1 MSRQPQVP
9 NRSRGNRRRDAV
21 IAVIAAARS
30 VLLRIGRGVLAPR
43 PGQVIV
49 QCARRTHRVQLAPG
63 KFWRRARCPV
73 CKTPVDPLRVRR
85 IGRWLLNAL
94 RPRSAATI
102 DRVLWGVTLAY
113 LATVLAAAWS
123 LWMLADRWWPATV
136 LLFGPR
142 WVLALP
148 ILVLAPA
155 ILMRDRPL
163 LAPLTL
169 VVCVVLGPVIG
180 LRTGWRR
187 LFVSPAATDMRVMT
201 FNTEGGRAMSW
212 APGAVLDALGVS
224 VAAFQECSG
233 RLVETINAL
242 HDWHTDTRGGACLVS
257 RYPIRSVTAMDRG
270 AFTAAGGSGLVVT
283 YRLDANGR
291 DLYLTNVHLETPRAG
306 LELLREGRVAEGA
319 PTLEGKSFLRDIE
332 HRFARRWVDTLPSPR
347 LVLGD
352 FNSPAESPM
361 FRSHWGDWQNAFSR
375 VGWGLGGTRVNG
387 WIRARI
393 DHILADTG
401 WTVVRSWLGPNLG
414 SDHLPLLAD
423 LRLH

>member
-1 MSRQPQVP
+1 MTQKPLIP
-9 NRSRGNRRRDAV
+9 NRSRGNRPRDAV
-21 IAVIAAARS
+21 VAAARAAF
-30 VLLRIGRGVLAPR
+30 LRMARGVLAPR
-43 PGQVIV
+43 DRRIIV
-49 QCARRTHRVQLAPG
+49 RCARRTHRVQLAAG
-63 KFWRRARCPV
+63 KFWRNARCPT
-73 CKTPVDPLRVRR
+73 CKAAVDPFRVRR
-85 IGRWLLNAL
+85 IGRWLLNSL
-94 RPRSAATI
+94 RPRSTATT

-113 LATVLAAAWS
+113 LATALAAAWS
-123 LWMLADRWWPATV
+123 VWMLADHWWPATV

-148 ILVLAPA
+148 LLVLAPA
-155 ILMRDRPL
+155 ILWRDRAL
-163 LAPLTL
+163 LASLAL
-169 VVCVVLGPVIG
+169 SACVVLGPVIG

-187 LFVSPAATDMRVMT
+187 LFVSPAPSDVRVMT

-212 APGAVLDALGVS
+212 APGAVLEALGVE

-233 RLVETINAL
+233 RLVDAINAL
-242 HDWHTDTRGGACLVS
+242 HDWHTDTRESACLVS
-257 RYPIRSVTAMDRG
+257 RFPIRSVTEMDRD
-270 AFTAAGGSGLVVT
+270 AFVAAGGAGLVVT
-283 YRLDANGR
+283 YRLDVNGR

-347 LVLGD
+347 LVVGD
-352 FNSPAESPM
+352 FNSPPESPM

-375 VGWGLGGTRVNG
+375 VGWGLGGSRVNG

-393 DHILADTG
+393 DHILADTS
-401 WTVVRSWLGPNLG
+401 WTVVRSWLGPDLG
-414 SDHLPLLAD
+414 SDHLPMLAE